1 MRQSGDDCYGKR
13 VEKCSLAGKL
23 TVEMDEKSGRRVFR
37 FGVFEAD
44 ERTGELRKQGRRL
57 TLQGQPLQVLLLLI
71 EKPGELV
78 TRTDIQRR
86 LWPDGT
92 FVDFDHGLNTAIN
105 KIREALGDSASS
117 PRFVETLARRGYRF
131 IAPVE
136 VMGEKA
142 EPGEENLAAREIRA
156 QASLKEAASALTL
169 TEAASASVASSGPA
183 IAAIPPGEP
192 RAANSNA
199 TDPAPSA
206 SAKTRSLLASEE
218 DLPPASRPLVR
229 TLFLLLQLMYL
240 GFYAVSL
247 ARLGIVQDVIRAM
260 VPHTLWAV
268 VLLIITAAVGIPTRL
283 YLISATAFNAPGL
296 REKFL
301 KIFPVIFPLDE
312 IWALAPFLLAP
323 WIGFGSALAA
333 TAALLYAP
341 FAQRSLILMGA
352 GASRG
357 PHGA

>member
-1 MRQSGDDCYGKR
+1 
-13 VEKCSLAGKL
+13 
-23 TVEMDEKSGRRVFR
+23 MDETSGRRIFR

-57 TLQGQPLQVLLLLI
+57 SLQGQPLQVLLLLL
-71 EKPGELV
+71 ESPGDLV

-131 IAPVE
+131 IATVE
-136 VMGEKA
+136 VVGGNGGPVA
-142 EPGEENLAAREIRA
+142 ELTAAEEIRA
-156 QASLKEAASALTL
+156 QASAKEAAAALTL
-169 TEAASASVASSGPA
+169 TAAASASAASSGPA
-183 IAAIPPGEP
+183 AAAIPPGEP
-192 RAANSNA
+192 RVPHSQAAETA
-199 TDPAPSA
+199 PPEPAKS
-206 SAKTRSLLASEE
+206 RSLLASPE
-218 DLPPASRPLVR
+218 DLPRASRPVVR

-247 ARLGIVQDVIRAM
+247 ARLGIVQEVIRAM

-268 VLLIITAAVGIPTRL
+268 VLLIVTAAVGIPTRL
-283 YLISATAFNAPGL
+283 YLITATAFNAPGL
-296 REKFL
+296 RERFL
-301 KIFPVIFPLDE
+301 KMFPVVFPLDE

>member
-1 MRQSGDDCYGKR
+1 METNS
-13 VEKCSLAGKL
+13 A
-23 TVEMDEKSGRRVFR
+23 RRLFR

-44 ERTGELRKQGRRL
+44 EHTGELRKQGRRL
-57 TLQGQPLQVLLLLI
+57 PLQGQPLQVLLLLLDR
-71 EKPGELV
+71 PGELV
-78 TRTDIQRR
+78 SRTEIHQR

-105 KIREALGDSASS
+105 KIREALGDSASN

-136 VMGEKA
+136 VLSGH
-142 EPGEENLAAREIRA
+142 
-156 QASLKEAASALTL
+156 SAASQTS
-169 TEAASASVASSGPA
+169 TSSEVESASSALRGDQ
-183 IAAIPPGEP
+183 AA
-192 RAANSNA
+192 
-199 TDPAPSA
+199 APSVPVQEQPQ
-206 SAKTRSLLASEE
+206 SQPDDTTVVQGAKRPSRRLLASPE
-218 DLPPASRPLVR
+218 DLPPASRPVVR
-229 TLFLLLQLMYL
+229 TLFLLLQVMYL

-268 VLLIITAAVGIPTRL
+268 VLLIVTAAVGIPTRL
-283 YLISATAFNAPGL
+283 YLISAVAFRAPRL
-296 REKFL
+296 RENFL

-312 IWALAPFLLAP
+312 LWALAPFLLAP
-323 WIGFGSALAA
+323 WIGFGSALGA

-352 GASRG
+352 GAGGG

>member
-1 MRQSGDDCYGKR
+1 
-13 VEKCSLAGKL
+13 
-23 TVEMDEKSGRRVFR
+23 MDETSGRRVFR

-57 TLQGQPLQVLLLLI
+57 PLQGQPLQVLLLLL
-71 EKPGELV
+71 ESPGELV

-105 KIREALGDSASS
+105 KIREALSDSASS

-131 IAPVE
+131 IATVE
-136 VMGEKA
+136 VVGRDGEPPA
-142 EPGEENLAAREIRA
+142 ENTAAEEIRA

-169 TEAASASVASSGPA
+169 TAAASASAASSGPA
-183 IAAIPPGEP
+183 AGAIPPGEP
-192 RAANSNA
+192 REPNAQAAES
-199 TDPAPSA
+199 APPEPSK
-206 SAKTRSLLASEE
+206 SRSLLASPE

-247 ARLGIVQDVIRAM
+247 ARLGIVQEVIRAM

-268 VLLIITAAVGIPTRL
+268 VLLIVTAAVGIPTRL
-283 YLISATAFNAPGL
+283 YLITATAFNAPGL
-296 REKFL
+296 RERFL
-301 KIFPVIFPLDE
+301 KMFPVVFPLDE

-352 GASRG
+352 GSSRG

>member
-1 MRQSGDDCYGKR
+1 MEG
-13 VEKCSLAGKL
+13 
-23 TVEMDEKSGRRVFR
+23 TTGRRVFR

-57 TLQGQPLQVLLLLI
+57 NLQGQPLQVLLLLL
-71 EKPGELV
+71 ESPGELV

-136 VMGEKA
+136 TVGGDGGPAA
-142 EPGEENLAAREIRA
+142 ENAAAGKIRA
-156 QASLKEAASALTL
+156 QATIKEAATALTL
-169 TEAASASVASSGPA
+169 TAAANATAASSGPVA
-183 IAAIPPGEP
+183 AAIPPGEP

-199 TDPAPSA
+199 GETATAA
-206 SAKTRSLLASEE
+206 SGKTRSLLASPE
-218 DLPPASRPLVR
+218 DLPRASRPVVR

-247 ARLGIVQDVIRAM
+247 ARLGIVQEVIRAM

-268 VLLIITAAVGIPTRL
+268 VLLIVTAAVGIPTRL
-283 YLISATAFNAPGL
+283 YLITATAFNAPGM
-296 REKFL
+296 RERFL